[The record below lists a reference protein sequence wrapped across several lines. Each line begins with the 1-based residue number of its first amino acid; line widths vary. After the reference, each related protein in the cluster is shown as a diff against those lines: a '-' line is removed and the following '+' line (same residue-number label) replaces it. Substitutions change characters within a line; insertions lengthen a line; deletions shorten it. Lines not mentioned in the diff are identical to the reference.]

1 MLTPLKTV
9 LRYRGLLA
17 ALTGRELKAR
27 YRGSALGFFWSLAN
41 PLLLLAVFATVFGL
55 FLGPRGGDGSAPQPF
70 VLFLVCGLF
79 PWIWS
84 SNTLLE
90 GTQSLSSNAGLI
102 RRASFPLEVLPAV
115 TVCAQLVHFL
125 LALPILV
132 LALVVGRVLGHSV
145 LGISSLLLPVVILL
159 QLVMLSG
166 MVLGLS
172 ALSVHFKDVR
182 DLLANVLQLL
192 FFLAPIIYRIDFA
205 GRFAP
210 LLHLNPFTAFT
221 LGYQHV
227 LFEASFPPAQVWV
240 EMVVLAAVSWGV
252 GAWLFGRLGETVAE
266 AV

>member
-1 MLTPLKTV
+1 MKTLNTV

-41 PLLLLAVFATVFGL
+41 PLLLLGVFATVFGL
-55 FLGPRGGDGSAPQPF
+55 FLGPRAGDASAPHPF

-79 PWIWS
+79 PWIWT

-90 GTQSLSSNAGLI
+90 GTQSLASNAGLI

-115 TVCAQLVHFL
+115 TICAQLVHFL
-125 LALPILV
+125 LALPIL
-132 LALVVGRVLGHSV
+132 LIALLIGRVMGYEV
-145 LGISSLLLPVVILL
+145 LGWSSFLLPIVVLL
-159 QLVMLSG
+159 QLVMLGG

-172 ALSVHFKDVR
+172 SLSVHFKDVR

-192 FFLAPIIYRIDFA
+192 FFLAPIIYSIDFA
-205 GRFAP
+205 GRYAP
-210 LLHLNPFTAFT
+210 LLYLNPFTPFT
-221 LGYQHV
+221 LAYQDLLYGGVVPH
-227 LFEASFPPAQVWV
+227 VWV
-240 EMVVLAAVSWGV
+240 WLEMVLLAGV
-252 GAWLFGRLGETVAE
+252 FWAIGNWVFGRLSETVAE